1 MRVAVLGAG
10 LQGTCVALE
19 LAARGV
25 AVDLYD
31 RNDACITQAGFWN
44 EGKIHLGFT
53 YANDRSLR
61 TARLMAEGALL
72 FDRTME
78 RWLGTGIASIGL
90 SPPFDYILH
99 RDSMADREQVLGH
112 FTKVVDYVREIA
124 AARGL
129 TYLGEDGRAVSFHV
143 AANGGGTYD
152 PAVAKSVLS
161 TTERS
166 IGTQV
171 LAHALGQRVA
181 DETRIAFLPRSE
193 VLGVK
198 RNDAGLHVLSERDG
212 ASASDRY
219 DQVVNCLWDGRL
231 LVDRSLGLVA
241 GRPWLFRLKHGVR
254 LTLEH
259 GTAAIPTAT
268 IVLGRFGDVV
278 RIDDRRIYLSWY
290 PACLAGMSSEIA
302 PPPWPR
308 KPTGEAARRIVAET
322 LAGLGGTVL
331 SLRGL
336 SDEVVAGATVAGG
349 IIAAAGETD
358 IDDPDSRLHMRA
370 DVGVRSVDGYH
381 SIDTGKYTLAPMY
394 ALEVADRICGPR

>member
-10 LQGTCVALE
+10 FQGACVALE
-19 LAARGV
+19 LAGRGV
-25 AVDLYD
+25 AVDLFD

-61 TARLMAEGALL
+61 TARLMAEGALV
-72 FDRTME
+72 FDRAIE
-78 RWLGTGIASIGL
+78 RWLETSIASIGA
-90 SPPFDYILH
+90 SSPFDYVLH
-99 RDSMADREQVLGH
+99 RDSMVDREQVLGH
-112 FTKVVDYVREIA
+112 FTKVVDYVRESA

-143 AANGGGTYD
+143 AANTGGTYD
-152 PAVAKSVLS
+152 PAVASMVLS

-166 IGTQV
+166 VNTQE
-171 LAHALGQRVA
+171 LAQALAR
-181 DETRIAFLPRSE
+181 RIAADANISFLPNSE
-193 VLGVK
+193 VSGVK
-198 RNDAGLHVLSERDG
+198 RNGGGLAIEVECRGAPASE
-212 ASASDRY
+212 RY

-231 LVDRSLGLVA
+231 AVDRSLGLVS
-241 GRPWLFRLKHGVR
+241 GRPWLFRLKYGVR

-259 GTAAIPTAT
+259 GAAAIPTAT

-290 PACLAGMSSEIA
+290 PACLAGMSSEIV

-322 LAGLGGTVL
+322 LAGLGETML
-331 SLRGL
+331 PLRSL
-336 SDEVVAGATVAGG
+336 SDEVVGSATVAGG
-349 IIAAAGETD
+349 IIVAAGETD
-358 IDDPDSRLHMRA
+358 IDDPDSRLHMRV
-370 DVGVRSVDGYH
+370 DIGVRSVDGYH